1 MVESQAKTIK
11 IEDADPETFKMMLR
25 YIYCGRLPD
34 ELEANARKL
43 LPLADKYDL
52 PEVRDACVHWME
64 KSLSKENVCETLIM
78 ADLYRCPKLKK
89 KCLKRLNR
97 WKSEMA
103 DDIKTVLLDHPQLLL
118 ELVNIA

>member
-34 ELEANARKL
+34 DLEANARKL

-64 KSLSKENVCETLIM
+64 KSLSKENVCETLIV

-89 KCLKRLNR
+89 KCLECLNR